1 MKYMFWW
8 ECFECFFCKNMFCPH
23 WKYEQ
28 RFAFSSLGKSDQ
40 SSVHVH
46 DWISFKKVT
55 KVPLMNVNWTW
66 IEWKKFSS
74 YNALIKMLNISLVI
88 MDWYPLI
95 SLVSAKIAVFL
106 HHKWHFFGY
115 FYSLCVCYKLWL
127 AELMKRLNLRIP
139 SCWHISCV
147 WK

>member
-66 IEWKKFSS
+66 IERKKFSS
-74 YNALIKMLNISLVI
+74 YNALLTWIGIYIVSLVNLLETFFVTNHI
-88 MDWYPLI
+88 LHENKNYIRYDHSMVVDGWIVLI
-95 SLVSAKIAVFL
+95 RSVKKIQS
-106 HHKWHFFGY
+106 KQN
-115 FYSLCVCYKLWL
+115 KN
-127 AELMKRLNLRIP
+127 KI
-139 SCWHISCV
+139 
-147 WK
+147 

>member
-1 MKYMFWW
+1 MMPFCNPTKINLFDNPAAIKSKNFWEKMKYMFWW

-66 IEWKKFSS
+66 IERKKFSS
-74 YNALIKMLNISLVI
+74 YNALILILTRLFTSDPIFELGFQLDPIPRYSEWGWALLLLLVVL
-88 MDWYPLI
+88 YG
-95 SLVSAKIAVFL
+95 V
-106 HHKWHFFGY
+106 
-115 FYSLCVCYKLWL
+115 
-127 AELMKRLNLRIP
+127 
-139 SCWHISCV
+139 
-147 WK
+147 

>member
-66 IEWKKFSS
+66 IERKKFSS
-74 YNALIKMLNISLVI
+74 YNAL
-88 MDWYPLI
+88 LI
-95 SLVSAKIAVFL
+95 SMLMLKKKKCKQIYRLIFFTTMHLFIHNVL
-106 HHKWHFFGY
+106 LHFFHVSKYKY
-115 FYSLCVCYKLWL
+115 FVSC
-127 AELMKRLNLRIP
+127 IP
-139 SCWHISCV
+139 
-147 WK
+147 

>member
-66 IEWKKFSS
+66 IERKKFSS
-74 YNALIKMLNISLVI
+74 YNALLVGHLIINFIFCSSLVGQNLI
-88 MDWYPLI
+88 LLSKNQSYWWGNCPL
-95 SLVSAKIAVFL
+95 V
-106 HHKWHFFGY
+106 WHPWENY
-115 FYSLCVCYKLWL
+115 CCTLTQWSYKC
-127 AELMKRLNLRIP
+127 I
-139 SCWHISCV
+139 CCT
-147 WK
+147 